1 MYFIRADFLFGNV
14 TLFQCFCVFLL
25 LILDMLFL
33 YDWPSCRNK
42 LNNISLLLF
51 YTTDNSNVLEIL
63 PITSYDNQETK
74 KQLQNW
80 LLLKKF

>member
-1 MYFIRADFLFGNV
+1 MGVYLYFIRADFLFGDV

-42 LNNISLLLF
+42 LKNISLLLF
-51 YTTDNSNVLEIL
+51 YTTDNPNVWEIV
-63 PITSYDNQETK
+63 PIIF
-74 KQLQNW
+74 L
-80 LLLKKF
+80 